1 MITIKAPDY
10 KIAED
15 EMKKV
20 VEKIE
25 NEITNENG
33 EIKFHRKAEE

>member
-15 EMKKV
+15 EMKKA

-25 NEITNENG
+25 NQIINNDG
-33 EIKFHRKAEE
+33 EVVFHRKAEE